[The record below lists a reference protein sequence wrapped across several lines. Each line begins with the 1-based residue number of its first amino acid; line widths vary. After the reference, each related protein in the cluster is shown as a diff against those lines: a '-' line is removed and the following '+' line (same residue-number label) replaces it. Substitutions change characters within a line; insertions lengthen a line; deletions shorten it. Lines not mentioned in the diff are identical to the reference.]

1 MLVNAGVLL
10 AIVGISS
17 CAAAT
22 CSSLESNTDYQG
34 PDIGSAHSASVNGCC
49 SICSK
54 TNGCGAFTWTSY
66 NGGTCWLKKSKGTL
80 NLPAGANVG
89 SAHSASV
96 NGCCSICS
104 KTNSCGA
111 FTWTN
116 YNGGTCWLKS
126 SKGGSTSNPG
136 AVSGVLQ
143 TSNSGSPGNPASAK
157 YLVSAYAVGDWG
169 QTLDMSSCCGGTFNN
184 YDRHAQA
191 VVGKLMDI
199 QAGTAVKPKAVLG
212 HGDSFYWTGIDSLES
227 RDSRFQTTYES
238 RYNGDNIKNVPWV
251 NVMGNHDYGGA
262 NYVCNVGDQLVQ
274 CNSTA
279 EMLQGLENKFRYQ
292 ADYTSPNNDRWAWR
306 SDAATGVSIDIF
318 NIDMNDA
325 DVAGSHGVCCQCYGY
340 AKDDNGGCGSIA
352 RGDKY
357 CCGGD
362 NNMYDTCM
370 AKFVE
375 WAEDSRMQ
383 LAKQTKA
390 STATWKIVNSH
401 FSPVQHYKEDGMH
414 KWFDAL
420 NGTGIHAFIYG
431 HTHGEKH
438 DYSDSL
444 RIHFVENGAGGG
456 SKKEFASTIPEFA
469 TRYVKKEWAF
479 TGDEYGFFSVEGSKD
494 WLKLQYHTADSKW
507 KFTEK
512 WTDMTIGGVA
522 TKHCWYIPVM
532 ARRARHVNDRY

>member
-66 NGGTCWLKKSKGTL
+66 NGGTCWLKKSKGTTKSTSGAVSGVL
-80 NLPAGANVG
+80 QTSTPTSAATCSSLESNVDYQGANVG

-184 YDRHAQA
+184 YD
-191 VVGKLMDI
+191 
-199 QAGTAVKPKAVLG
+199 
-212 HGDSFYWTGIDSLES
+212 
-227 RDSRFQTTYES
+227 
-238 RYNGDNIKNVPWV
+238 
-251 NVMGNHDYGGA
+251 
-262 NYVCNVGDQLVQ
+262 
-274 CNSTA
+274 
-279 EMLQGLENKFRYQ
+279 
-292 ADYTSPNNDRWAWR
+292 
-306 SDAATGVSIDIF
+306 
-318 NIDMNDA
+318 
-325 DVAGSHGVCCQCYGY
+325 
-340 AKDDNGGCGSIA
+340 
-352 RGDKY
+352 
-357 CCGGD
+357 
-362 NNMYDTCM
+362 
-370 AKFVE
+370 
-375 WAEDSRMQ
+375 
-383 LAKQTKA
+383 
-390 STATWKIVNSH
+390 
-401 FSPVQHYKEDGMH
+401 
-414 KWFDAL
+414 
-420 NGTGIHAFIYG
+420 
-431 HTHGEKH
+431 
-438 DYSDSL
+438 
-444 RIHFVENGAGGG
+444 
-456 SKKEFASTIPEFA
+456 
-469 TRYVKKEWAF
+469 
-479 TGDEYGFFSVEGSKD
+479 
-494 WLKLQYHTADSKW
+494 
-507 KFTEK
+507 
-512 WTDMTIGGVA
+512 
-522 TKHCWYIPVM
+522 
-532 ARRARHVNDRY
+532 